1 MRSKISVPGRAALKA
16 SLVAGLFLTSGAVH
30 TASAQTST
38 AQAAPIAPQYGGEL
52 LFTDVILT
60 PSWLRSAASL
70 YAVGNVM
77 HQLLDRLVYQNDKGE
92 IVPWLASSYTVNDT
106 ATEFTFTIRKGVS
119 FSDGTLLTAEVV
131 KANLELFGRG
141 DEKKGFRPGFEFSG
155 YDRTEIVDPDTV
167 KVFLKEANSYFLV
180 GLTTPNTGIV
190 AFSTLEKDVKGQ
202 ARPENIIGSGPFVFK
217 SEVPKREIVLARRE
231 EYAWPPHGAS
241 NKGKAYLDRMIYREI
256 TEEGLRTG
264 ALRSNQAHLVKGIQ
278 PADEAGLEK
287 DGFVI
292 HGQRPILNVVDQIS
306 VRAKNPLV
314 NDVRV
319 RRALSIGI
327 NRKELVDTVLSK
339 SYHPATGLL
348 IRTAP
353 GHISFESELAF
364 DPKKANELLDEAGW
378 TKNAKGIREKNG
390 QELRL
395 TVGAS
400 TQSSAIRPALEFV
413 AQQWREL
420 GVILINRAGDDTY
433 FSQTATDPSGPLRAY
448 RPSLS
453 GGLGGIF
460 GYLRGQ
466 TANNLSTLTPEPGLE
481 ELFREDLRTVDP
493 AQRTELLHRIQRRL
507 IVDLAFSM
515 PLFEASQT
523 YGAPRHVKVR
533 FTSNT
538 LPFFQETWIEAKR

>member
-1 MRSKISVPGRAALKA
+1 MLITSRAPRRATLKA
-16 SLVAGLFLTSGAVH
+16 GLMAGLFLLPGTNSAV
-30 TASAQTST
+30 AQTST
-38 AQAAPIAPQYGGEL
+38 AQAAPSAPRYGGEL

-60 PSWLRSAASL
+60 PSWLRSAAST

-77 HQLLDRLVYQNDKGE
+77 HQLLDRLVYQNDQGE
-92 IVPWLASSYTVNDT
+92 IVAWLASAFSVND
-106 ATEFTFTIRKGVS
+106 AGTEFTFTLRKGVS
-119 FSDGTLLTAEVV
+119 FSDGTPLTAAVV
-131 KANLELFGRG
+131 KANLDQLGLG

-155 YDRTEIVDPDTV
+155 YERTDVVDADTV
-167 KVFLKEANSYFLV
+167 KVVLKEANSYFLV

-190 AFSTLEKDVKGQ
+190 AASTLDKDVKGQ
-202 ARPENIIGSGPFVFK
+202 ARPENIIGTGPFVFK
-217 SEVPKREIVLARRE
+217 SEIPKREIVLTRRE
-231 EYAWPPHGAS
+231 DYAWPPQGAS
-241 NKGKAYLDRMIYREI
+241 NKGKAYLDRVIYREI

-292 HGQRPILNVVDQIS
+292 YGQRPILNVVDQIS

-314 NDVRV
+314 ADEKV

-327 NRKELVDTVLSK
+327 NRRELVDTVLSK

-353 GHISFESELAF
+353 GHTSFDSELAF
-364 DPKKANELLDEAGW
+364 DPKKANQLLDEAGW
-378 TKNAKGIREKNG
+378 VKNGKGIREKNG
-390 QELRL
+390 QDLRL

-433 FSQTATDPSGPLRAY
+433 FNQMATDPAGPLRAY

-481 ELFREDLRTVDP
+481 ELFREELRTID
-493 AQRTELLHRIQRRL
+493 AAKRTELLHRIQRRL
-507 IVDLAFSM
+507 VVDLAYSI

-523 YGAPRHVKVR
+523 YGAPANVKVR
-533 FTSNT
+533 FSSNT
-538 LPFFQETWIEAKR
+538 LPFFQETWIDAKR